1 MHIRTKYFSIIIL
14 CCLVLVLNC
23 CTQQK
28 QPDIANASNESP
40 NTFTKKGSVREIFI
54 NHDEPEFPEAE
65 GKETFTSSCMACHT
79 LRYISSQPNFPRK
92 TWEAEVNKMITKYH
106 APIDSITA
114 GKIVNYL
121 VLVKGINVAVAK

>member
-1 MHIRTKYFSIIIL
+1 MSIKVKYLSIVCL
-14 CCLVLVLNC
+14 CCLAIAFNC

-28 QPDIANASNESP
+28 QPDVANTTDESP

-54 NHDEPEFPEAE
+54 NHDEPEFPDEE
-65 GKETFTSSCMACHT
+65 GKEIFTSSCMVCHT

-92 TWEAEVNKMITKYH
+92 TWVAEVNKMITKYH

-114 GKIVNYL
+114 GKIVDYL
-121 VLVKGINVAVAK
+121 VKVKGVK